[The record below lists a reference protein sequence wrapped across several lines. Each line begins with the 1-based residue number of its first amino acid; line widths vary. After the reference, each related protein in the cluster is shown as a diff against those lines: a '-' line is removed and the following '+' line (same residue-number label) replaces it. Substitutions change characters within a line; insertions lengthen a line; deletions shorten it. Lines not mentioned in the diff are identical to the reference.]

1 MNKQSLKTYI
11 ELLEKGR
18 DEMIE
23 TIEGLKYAQRKS
35 KEFANWA
42 KSTIDGL
49 NKDLHD
55 AKDTIERMMPLR
67 DSHDRQAQEL
77 DEKDRMIRDLKEH
90 IGNLEEALRKGGN

>member
-11 ELLEKGR
+11 ELLEKDR
-18 DEMIE
+18 DEMILE
-23 TIEGLKYAQRKS
+23 IEGLKYAQRKS

-49 NKDLHD
+49 NKELHA
-55 AKDTIERMMPLR
+55 AKDTIERMMPPR

-77 DEKDRMIRDLKEH
+77 DEKGPDDPGSERSH
-90 IGNLEEALRKGGN
+90 